1 MSEQSYPPLPGAT
14 PKRTPTYRAQHAH
27 YHPVKVSQKWA
38 EMVAAMVALRT
49 NSAGQDARR
58 DRERHNETTYA
69 RGTTGG
75 S

>member
-1 MSEQSYPPLPGAT
+1 MAEEFYPPKPGAT

-27 YHPVKVSQKWA
+27 YHPVKASQKWA
-38 EMVAAMVALRT
+38 EMVAAMQADRT
-49 NSAGQDARR
+49 KSAAQDAARE
-58 DRERHNETTYA
+58 RERHNETTYA

>member
-1 MSEQSYPPLPGAT
+1 MSDTFYPPKPGAT

-27 YHPVKVSQKWA
+27 YHPVKASQKWA
-38 EMVAAMVALRT
+38 EMVAAMQADRTKSVA
-49 NSAGQDARR
+49 QDEARQ
-58 DRERHNETTYA
+58 RERHNETTYA